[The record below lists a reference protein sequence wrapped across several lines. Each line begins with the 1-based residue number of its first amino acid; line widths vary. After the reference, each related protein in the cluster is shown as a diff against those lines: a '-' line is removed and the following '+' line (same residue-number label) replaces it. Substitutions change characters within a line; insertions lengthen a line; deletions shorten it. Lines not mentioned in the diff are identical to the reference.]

1 MKFSNL
7 AQVCAT
13 LGSAVALATVVLM
26 AEDKP
31 RVRLFWEVVGGVF
44 FGGGRTISRL
54 GVSGAICFGSPCC
67 CDCRLDWKIDD
78 VLHSSSFIL

>member
-44 FGGGRTISRL
+44 FGGG
-54 GVSGAICFGSPCC
+54 GVLYQGWESVGQFASGALVAVTVAWTG
-67 CDCRLDWKIDD
+67 R
-78 VLHSSSFIL
+78 